1 MNLKPE
7 RLPNIAYAGQVR
19 AFRGFSPNGGFG
31 VWQFFPS
38 IPAPAGSACRW
49 LGFVAFKHMDALR
62 ILI

>member
-1 MNLKPE
+1 
-7 RLPNIAYAGQVR
+7 VR